1 MSDARRR
8 ELERAA
14 ALGDREAAGRLVVER
29 LRAGA
34 SQSLE
39 SLAAFGH
46 PGARLALG
54 RRPARDVGSWAGDV
68 CAALKAHPELSM
80 RLPLVGLAAVAR
92 RIPDE
97 HPGRRHLERGREA
110 LDACLATSPFD
121 LAPLPLLRKRL
132 GDVTGRLAALPV
144 AQRRRWYAAR
154 AFLFLAEE
162 AVLERVF
169 RDDYAV
175 GGMRAIGMRIKRMAR
190 WFEPSPPPTKQEVF
204 LELTLD
210 QALQGGVPLDLAAS
224 LFAEAIDVPT
234 QLALHRPVVRE
245 RVVGL

>member
-14 ALGDREAAGRLVVER
+14 ARGDREAAGRLVVER

-34 SQSLE
+34 SESLE
-39 SLAAFGH
+39 ALAAFGH

-54 RRPARDVGSWAGDV
+54 RAPARDVAGWAREV
-68 CAALKAHPELSM
+68 RATFQPHPELSM

-92 RIPDE
+92 RIPDR
-97 HPGRRHLERGREA
+97 HPERGRVERGLEA

-132 GDVTGRLAALPV
+132 CDVTKRLAALPL
-144 AQRRRWYAAR
+144 AQRRRWHAAR
-154 AFLFLAEE
+154 AFLFLAEQ

-169 RDDYAV
+169 RDDLSL
-175 GGMRAIGMRIKRMAR
+175 GGSRALGMQVKRMAQ
-190 WFEPSPPPTKQEVF
+190 WFEPSPPPLKIEVF
-204 LELTLD
+204 MEVTLRE
-210 QALQGGVPLDLAAS
+210 ALQAGASLDLAAS
-224 LFAEAIDVPT
+224 LFAEAIDLPA
-234 QLALHRPVVRE
+234 QLALHRRQVV
-245 RVVGL
+245 

>member
-8 ELERAA
+8 ALERAA
-14 ALGDREAAGRLVVER
+14 ARGDREAAGRLVVEG

-34 SQSLE
+34 TRSLE

-54 RRPARDVGSWAGDV
+54 QPPARNVGSWAREVGE
-68 CAALKAHPELSM
+68 ALKPHPELTM

-97 HPGRRHLERGREA
+97 HPGRRHVERGHEA

-121 LAPLPLLRKRL
+121 LAPLPPLRKRL
-132 GDVTGRLAALPV
+132 CDVTARLAAQPV
-144 AQRRRWYAAR
+144 AQRRRWHAAR

-169 RDDYAV
+169 RDDQAL

-210 QALQGGVPLDLAAS
+210 EALQGGVPLDLAAS
-224 LFAEAIDVPT
+224 LFAEAIDLPAQV
-234 QLALHRPVVRE
+234 ALHRPIVRE